1 MLREIPET
9 LVHLVFPVNLAQKV
23 LLVRLVLMAFVV
35 FPDLLVSLVCLVN
48 RVSWVNLVHSVLL
61 D

>member
-9 LVHLVFPVNLAQKV
+9 LVHLVFPANLAQKV

>member
-23 LLVRLVLMAFVV
+23 LLVRLGLMAFVV